1 MKQVYVTRN
10 IPEVGLSLLRENGFL
25 VDVSKKDGVLTKG
38 ELIAELKQ
46 KPYDAVLCLLT
57 DKIDV
62 EVFEAV
68 PNAKIFANYAVGFD
82 NIDIKAAKDRGII
95 ITNTPGVLTDAVAE
109 FTIALMMATTK
120 RLIEADSFTREGKY
134 QGWDPDLFV
143 GSELKAK
150 TIGIVGVGRIGKRV
164 LHHCVKGF
172 DMKACYYDLN
182 RDESIEEEYQA
193 QFFANLDDLLRQS
206 DIVSIHVPLLES
218 TKHLINKE
226 KLSLMKDNAI
236 LINTSRGPVIDEQA
250 LVEALA
256 TKKIRAAGLDVFEF
270 EPEIS
275 AGLEKLPN
283 VVLTPHIAS
292 ATNEARGEM
301 SKIAASNILA
311 VLSGNLPLNPVN

>member
-25 VDVSKKDGVLTKG
+25 VDVSKKDGVLTKE

-57 DKIDV
+57 DKIDS

-182 RDESIEEEYQA
+182 RDESIEQEYQA
-193 QFFANLDDLLRQS
+193 QFFTNLDDLLRQS

-226 KLSLMKDNAI
+226 KLSLMKEGAV
-236 LINTSRGPVIDEQA
+236 LINTSRGPVVDEQA

-275 AGLEKLPN
+275 TGLERLPN

-311 VLSGNLPLNPVN
+311 VLSGNLPLNQVN